1 MIQRRSLSLA
11 VLALSGAAILA
22 GPALAQNLDAIK
34 TRQELMKDNGKAAKE
49 AGAILKGEAEFS
61 ADKATEIF
69 TRMHDIAVK
78 FGDHFPEDS
87 KTGGDTEAAPAIWEK
102 PAEFEA
108 ALVKYQ
114 DDTQAAIDAAPQD
127 VDAFKQAF
135 GQVAQNCKGCHE
147 DFRIDKD

>member
-78 FGDHFPEDS
+78 FGDVVEDEILKELDINRGS
-87 KTGGDTEAAPAIWEK
+87 GKVSAADGDITDDHLVECLQCQSHGIGICIEVNGGGRFD
-102 PAEFEA
+102 
-108 ALVKYQ
+108 
-114 DDTQAAIDAAPQD
+114 
-127 VDAFKQAF
+127 
-135 GQVAQNCKGCHE
+135 
-147 DFRIDKD
+147 